1 MNSCNSKLRKWSC
14 LQLVKRELARLL
26 DDHNR
31 CPDYLIK
38 KVIEKDIHL
47 LKEAISIYDKQQ
59 QNSFSEE
66 EN

>member
-31 CPDYLIK
+31 CPDFLLK
-38 KVIEKDIHL
+38 RAIEKDIQL
-47 LKEAISIYDKQQ
+47 LEEAISIYEKQQ
-59 QNSFSEE
+59 QISFYEK